1 MKLFMQAAVGSIA
14 IHVVYLLGILLIG
27 YIKTMN
33 YTPDFEGSWK
43 SVDTLQNEVAF
54 GMTGSPFFFFFTFI
68 GVAVVCGVII
78 VFYRRLRG

>member
-14 IHVVYLLGILLIG
+14 IHVIYFLGIFLVG

-33 YTPDFEGSWK
+33 YMPNIEASWK

-54 GMTGSPFFFFFTFI
+54 GMTGSHLFFFFTFI
-68 GVAVVCGVII
+68 GVAVICGMVIL
-78 VFYRRLRG
+78 FYRKIRS